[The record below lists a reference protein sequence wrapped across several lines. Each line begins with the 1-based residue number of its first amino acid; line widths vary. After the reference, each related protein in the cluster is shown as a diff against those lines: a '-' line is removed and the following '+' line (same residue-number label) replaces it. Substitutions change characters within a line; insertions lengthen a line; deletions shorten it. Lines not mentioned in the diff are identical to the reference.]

1 MTIALAIVAVLA
13 DWFIGLFRWL
23 TAEYSGDAASHAV
36 AYR

>member
-1 MTIALAIVAVLA
+1 MTIAIAMVAVLA
-13 DWFIGLFRWL
+13 NRFVGLFRWL